1 MAQVE
6 VERTKIKV
14 DTARLR
20 LLQADLV
27 APMSATV
34 TKLFVNPYQYVGIGQ
49 PIVQLSDLTRLNVE
63 TEMNDNEV
71 VGLMIGDVARVT
83 FEALPGV
90 EVKGVVVSIQPFD
103 ERQGGRNFVVV
114 YELNEIPPGIRWG
127 MSAEV
132 YIPAE

>member
-132 YIPAE
+132 YTPAE